1 MRQKAVIAVA
11 LALTACGGGSNS
23 ASPPASPATGN
34 GGRSGAGPQVFALQ
48 GGGTLT
54 LNGDGT
60 VTFQQNGPAATLS
73 PNLVGSP
80 TISPAPGAPSTTSP
94 AFGWPGATRFWQQTG
109 SNTPTFVLERMGPA
123 VGLSVS
129 DFGAWANIDGSTG
142 VITNGGFFAGGI
154 ASGTTVPTTGSATY
168 NGTYI
173 ADLKVHAE
181 STAISGG
188 IRLNAN
194 FAQSTISSTF
204 TSGALADHP
213 TATGSITG
221 PTFGAGGGSGLS
233 SYTVTGQFYGA
244 NAAEATGAINGFAGT
259 GGFSGSFGA
268 KR

>member
-1 MRQKAVIAVA
+1 
-11 LALTACGGGSNS
+11 
-23 ASPPASPATGN
+23 
-34 GGRSGAGPQVFALQ
+34 
-48 GGGTLT
+48 
-54 LNGDGT
+54 GDGT

-154 ASGTTVPTTGSATY
+154 ASGTTVPATGSATY

-213 TATGSITG
+213 TATGS
-221 PTFGAGGGSGLS
+221 
-233 SYTVTGQFYGA
+233 VTGQFYGA
-244 NAAEATGAINGFAGT
+244 NAAGHRRHQRFRGYRRLQRLLWRKTLALPLIGLRVPGALEAVARAEHRQRRLVIVGAHLPEIAV
-259 GGFSGSFGA
+259 GGDGQREVAQILPADELDQLALGVA
-268 KR
+268 